1 MGYRC
6 GSAHRPSLA
15 PTHGYSDKIFLRNTP
30 IPPPDIIY
38 SLYLTLQRGT
48 KNLKKIFAY
57 MKLSG
62 LNLHLTRQSKQN
74 KRSMTDPPTNERD
87 FASLIKQHSRI
98 INKVSYFYA
107 TDKLPFDDLRQEIYV
122 NIWLGLKQFR
132 GDSKM
137 STWIYRV
144 AVNSALMALR
154 SSKSNIETVSVDFGL
169 LDLSSEIDDAQKEN
183 LQVLHSLINRLEDI
197 EKAIILLWLDEYS
210 YDEIAD
216 TLGLKRNTVAVK
228 IHRIKDK
235 LSKQM

>member
-1 MGYRC
+1 MNREQGTYKHNSFKYHSWRVC
-6 GSAHRPSLA
+6 IHLIITTFAERNKKTPKINRVYETFGAKSASNEA
-15 PTHGYSDKIFLRNTP
+15 K
-30 IPPPDIIY
+30 
-38 SLYLTLQRGT
+38 Q
-48 KNLKKIFAY
+48 KK
-57 MKLSG
+57 
-62 LNLHLTRQSKQN
+62 Q
-74 KRSMTDPPTNERD
+74 SMTDPPTNERD

-132 GDSKM
+132 GDSKI

-169 LDLSSEIDDAQKEN
+169 LDLSSENDDAQKEN
-183 LQVLHSLINRLEDI
+183 LQVLHSLINRLEDM

>member
-1 MGYRC
+1 
-6 GSAHRPSLA
+6 
-15 PTHGYSDKIFLRNTP
+15 
-30 IPPPDIIY
+30 
-38 SLYLTLQRGT
+38 
-48 KNLKKIFAY
+48 

-62 LNLHLTRQSKQN
+62 LNMHLTRQSKQN

-107 TDKLPFDDLRQEIYV
+107 NDKLPFDDLRQEIYV

-154 SSKSNIETVSVDFGL
+154 SSKPKIETVSVDFGL
-169 LDLSSEIDDAQKEN
+169 LDISSEADDVQREN
-183 LQVLHSLINRLEDI
+183 LQVLQSLINRLEDI
-197 EKAIILLWLDEYS
+197 EKAIMLLWLDEHS

-216 TLGLKRNTVAVK
+216 IIGLKRNTVAVK

>member
-1 MGYRC
+1 MIITNF
-6 GSAHRPSLA
+6 AV
-15 PTHGYSDKIFLRNTP
+15 RNKK
-30 IPPPDIIY
+30 
-38 SLYLTLQRGT
+38 S
-48 KNLKKIFAY
+48 KKKIFAY

-132 GDSKM
+132 GDSKI

-183 LQVLHSLINRLEDI
+183 LQVLHSLINRLEDM

>member
-1 MGYRC
+1 M
-6 GSAHRPSLA
+6 
-15 PTHGYSDKIFLRNTP
+15 KFL
-30 IPPPDIIY
+30 
-38 SLYLTLQRGT
+38 
-48 KNLKKIFAY
+48 
-57 MKLSG
+57 G
-62 LNLHLTRQSKQN
+62 LNVHLTRQNKQN

-107 TDKLPFDDLRQEIYV
+107 NDKLPFDDLRQEIYV

-154 SSKSNIETVSVDFGL
+154 SSKPKIETVSLNFGL
-169 LDLSSEIDDAQKEN
+169 LDISSEADDVQREN
-183 LQVLHSLINRLEDI
+183 LQALQSLINRLEDI
-197 EKAIILLWLDEYS
+197 EKAIMLLWLDEHS

-216 TLGLKRNTVAVK
+216 IVGLKRNTVAVK

>member
-1 MGYRC
+1 
-6 GSAHRPSLA
+6 
-15 PTHGYSDKIFLRNTP
+15 
-30 IPPPDIIY
+30 
-38 SLYLTLQRGT
+38 
-48 KNLKKIFAY
+48 

-62 LNLHLTRQSKQN
+62 LNMHLTRQSKQN

-107 TDKLPFDDLRQEIYV
+107 TDKLPFGDLRQEIYV
-122 NIWLGLKQFR
+122 NIWQGLKQFR
-132 GDSKM
+132 GNSKI

-154 SSKSNIETVSVDFGL
+154 SSKSTIETVSVDFGL

-183 LQVLHSLINRLEDI
+183 LQVLHSLINKL
-197 EKAIILLWLDEYS
+197 EYS

-216 TLGLKRNTVAVK
+216 ALGLKRNTVAVK